1 MRTREF
7 RRERRTGRQCSAS
20 TAHHQPAV
28 AFQQG
33 PLLPALLG
41 RPAIGRMLEQH
52 LRKTGAAVILFSP
65 RMGGGGG
72 GQRGRTGRDGDP
84 AAAAPKYSAW
94 NASAVRLRAST
105 RSIPT
110 QAPAP
115 ACAAAPPALAPE
127 APAAHPPPWARRA
140 AAAAFF
146 ADFAGLRVRGPAAA
160 AADST
165 AAAKASRSRGCI
177 TARLCPSRGA
187 LAKATDVAAVPRSVA
202 ILVWSVLWSMVP
214 PAAATMVPSSVRCL
228 VPAAGE
234 RGPGTPAAQQPA
246 RREARMHGPRGNQSC
261 IPVRFEKVVFSLTY
275 DVTEE
280 AAES

>member
-1 MRTREF
+1 M
-7 RRERRTGRQCSAS
+7 
-20 TAHHQPAV
+20 
-28 AFQQG
+28 
-33 PLLPALLG
+33 
-41 RPAIGRMLEQH
+41 
-52 LRKTGAAVILFSP
+52 FSP

-110 QAPAP
+110 QALAP
-115 ACAAAPPALAPE
+115 ACAAAPPALALE

-187 LAKATDVAAVPRSVA
+187 LAKATDVAAVGRGQWQYWYGQCYGA
-202 ILVWSVLWSMVP
+202 LVWCRRPPRRWC
-214 PAAATMVPSSVRCL
+214 PAASGAWCRP
-228 VPAAGE
+228 GF
-234 RGPGTPAAQQPA
+234 PGTTGPADL
-246 RREARMHGPRGNQSC
+246 QSC
-261 IPVRFEKVVFSLTY
+261 TRTHHAPTHHHS
-275 DVTEE
+275 DHCPS
-280 AAES
+280 AP